1 MNTLVHLTDDQ
12 LLEVFS
18 DAANCYVEEE
28 FLELLRKELK
38 RRGIEV
44 KKIS

>member
-1 MNTLVHLTDDQ
+1 MNSFAIFTDDQ
-12 LLEVFS
+12 LMEVFFEATRAYLE
-18 DAANCYVEEE
+18 DE

-44 KKIS
+44 KK